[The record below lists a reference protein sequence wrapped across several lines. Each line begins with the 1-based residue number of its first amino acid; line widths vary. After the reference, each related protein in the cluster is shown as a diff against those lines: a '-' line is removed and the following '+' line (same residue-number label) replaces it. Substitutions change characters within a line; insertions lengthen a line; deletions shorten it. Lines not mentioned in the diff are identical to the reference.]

1 MDEQQ
6 LTQLLTRFPDIHVLV
21 VGDFF
26 LDEYLLIDRRLSEI
40 SLETGLEAYQVVDA
54 RNSPGA
60 AGTVSSNLR
69 SLGVQVTTLGVISGD
84 GRGYEL
90 RRRLME
96 RGVNVEPLIVRDDRF
111 TPTYTKPLVREADG
125 RQHEIQRLDIK
136 NRDPLPE
143 EAEQAVIARLREFVP
158 DVHGVIIGDQVQERN
173 CGVITDRIRGELMA
187 LARTHP
193 DTVFAADSRERI
205 GLFRDVIIKP
215 NRREAVQA
223 VYPDRGS
230 DASRS
235 LLEACGE
242 ELYRRTGRPVFITV
256 GAEGTLLFDAGGCDH
271 IPAVPVR
278 GPIDIVGAGDSV
290 MAGLVSALCTGAEP
304 AEAALVGNLVASITI
319 QQIGATGTAT
329 RRQVLDRFREFSR
342 PN

>member
-173 CGVITDRIRGELMA
+173 CGVITDRIRDELMA

>member
-1 MDEQQ
+1 
-6 LTQLLTRFPDIHVLV
+6 HVLV

-26 LDEYLLIDRRLSEI
+26 LDEYLLIDRRLSEV
-40 SLETGLEAYQVVDA
+40 SLETGLEAYQVVGV
-54 RNSPGA
+54 RSSPGA
-60 AGTVSSNLR
+60 AGTVASNLR
-69 SLGVQVTTLGVISGD
+69 SLGVQVTTLGVIGGD

-90 RRRLME
+90 RRGLME
-96 RGVNVEPLIVRDDRF
+96 RGVNVEQLIVRDDRF

-173 CGVITDRIRGELMA
+173 CGVITDRVRDELMA
-187 LARTHP
+187 LARTQP

-205 GLFRDVIIKP
+205 GLFRNVIIKP
-215 NRREAVQA
+215 NRHEVVQA
-223 VYPDRGS
+223 VYPDRES

-235 LLEACGE
+235 LLEACGA
-242 ELYRRTGRPVFITV
+242 ELCWRTGRPVFITV
-256 GAEGTLLFDAGGCDH
+256 GAEGILLSDAGGCEH
-271 IPAVPVR
+271 IPAVPAR

-290 MAGLVSALCTGAEP
+290 MAGLVSALCAGAEP
-304 AEAALVGNLVASITI
+304 AEAALVGNLVASITV
-319 QQIGATGTAT
+319 QQIGTTGTAT
-329 RRQVLDRFREFSR
+329 RQQVLERFRAFSR
-342 PN
+342 MQ